1 MQLDWGHLKAR
12 AGSWLAGA
20 RNLAGMAALAGLACV
35 LAAQAAGSRREREAV
50 AREGAAMDREIERLR
65 RANQALRDE
74 IRALDSDPVY
84 VESLLRRWKMIGTSE
99 RNVE

>member
-1 MQLDWGHLKAR
+1 MQLDWGRLRAS

-20 RNLAGMAALAGLACV
+20 RTFAGAVVVAGLAV
-35 LAAQAAGSRREREAV
+35 ALAAQAAGSRRERETV

-84 VESLLRRWKMIGTSE
+84 VEALLRRWKMVGPSE
-99 RNVE
+99 RIVE

>member
-1 MQLDWGHLKAR
+1 MQLDWGRFGDR

-20 RNLAGMAALAGLACV
+20 RRVAGAAALLGLAGALV
-35 LAAQAAGSRREREAV
+35 AQAAGSRREREAV
-50 AREGAAMDREIERLR
+50 AREAAAMDREIERLR
-65 RANQALRDE
+65 RTNQALRDE

-84 VESLLRRWKMIGTSE
+84 VESLLRRWKMIGPSE

>member
-1 MQLDWGHLKAR
+1 MQLDWGRFRGR
-12 AGSWLAGA
+12 AASWLSGA
-20 RNLAGMAALAGLACV
+20 KTAVGSAALVGLACALV
-35 LAAQAAGSRREREAV
+35 AHAAGSRREREAV
-50 AREGAAMDREIERLR
+50 AREAAAMDRDIERMR

-84 VESLLRRWKMIGTSE
+84 VESLLRRWKMIGPSE